1 MAFALLLQ
9 HSETRFRIYQ
19 QDVCVMQTTEELP
32 SSYIIPLP
40 KKNEDFT
47 GQNCTATGW
56 GDIGKYI

>member
-1 MAFALLLQ
+1 
-9 HSETRFRIYQ
+9 
-19 QDVCVMQTTEELP
+19 MQTTEELP